1 MEGKSNGR
9 SFVVL
14 SFLAAFILATI
25 PLSATLDLWR
35 PEWVLLVLLYW
46 VIALPERYGLVFAWF
61 TGLLVDFIEGG
72 LLGQHAITFALSAFF
87 ALSLHQQFRMFSR
100 VQQTLLVGM
109 AIVIYEVIDITI
121 QDISGNASFSFLV
134 FLPVFTSAMLWPL
147 IFSLLRGLRRRY
159 RIE

>member
-1 MEGKSNGR
+1 MESKSNGR
-9 SFVVL
+9 SFIAL
-14 SFLAAFILATI
+14 SFLIAFVLATI
-25 PLSATLDLWR
+25 PLSNTLELLR

-46 VIALPERYGLVFAWF
+46 VIALPERYGLVFAWIV
-61 TGLLVDFIEGG
+61 GLLVDFVEGG

-109 AIVIYEVIDITI
+109 AIVIYEMIDVTI
-121 QDISGNASFSFLV
+121 QDISGNTSFSFLV
-134 FLPVFTSAMLWPL
+134 FLPVFTSAMVWPL

-159 RIE
+159 RIQ